1 VSGKDIKVR
10 AARLRAAGD
19 VAVAKHLSAQLGKTH
34 QVLMENPR
42 MGRTEQFTEVTFE
55 TDHPE
60 SQIIT
65 AKIIG
70 IRENRLTA

>member
-1 VSGKDIKVR
+1 
-10 AARLRAAGD
+10 
-19 VAVAKHLSAQLGKTH
+19 
-34 QVLMENPR
+34 